1 MTPIWLTSLAATRSD
16 SLAAGIIYVIAIGV
30 AIYYLWDC
38 HKINRNLKSTYKR
51 EKGDN

>member
-1 MTPIWLTSLAATRSD
+1 MHMLMVPTAGISD
-16 SLAAGIIYVIAIGV
+16 SLAAGIIYLIAIGV

-38 HKINRNLKSTYKR
+38 HKIDRNLKSTYKR